1 MRSLCCFRRH
11 QRDSMGKRYREQ
23 LDKVKDVFPGTSY
36 VCLLDGENGNVIAQS
51 EETNP
56 NTEEFARFVRMLRKA
71 AMQFAETLNQMD
83 SQILHIK
90 GDDTMFSCYGLDRTV
105 LAFYSQL
112 PDVEMELFDYT
123 EADKN
128 LETINLE
135 LDKLVRDVKTSARR
149 RK

>member
-1 MRSLCCFRRH
+1 
-11 QRDSMGKRYREQ
+11 
-23 LDKVKDVFPGTSY
+23 
-36 VCLLDGENGNVIAQS
+36 
-51 EETNP
+51 
-56 NTEEFARFVRMLRKA
+56 
-71 AMQFAETLNQMD
+71 MD
-83 SQILHIK
+83 SNERYHDNRMRNNTILLILLWK
-90 GDDTMFSCYGLDRTV
+90 V

-135 LDKLVRDVKTSARR
+135 LDKLVKDAKTSTRR